1 MRYLYILIIFLRIL
15 FALLIFRLPQL
26 SVIVSFFLDVVDGD
40 FAPSAITKKQYQ
52 FVDKTVDFFVYIFE
66 MIYAWINFRDFRLFL
81 LALLL
86 WRFIGMVVFYITKN
100 RRYFIIFG
108 NYFENAFYVIFFNF
122 IVINF
127 VFTLITV
134 FAFKL
139 FQEWFIHVADLSVR
153 EDIFKKKR
161 NWKK

>member
-1 MRYLYILIIFLRIL
+1 
-15 FALLIFRLPQL
+15 
-26 SVIVSFFLDVVDGD
+26 
-40 FAPSAITKKQYQ
+40 
-52 FVDKTVDFFVYIFE
+52 